1 MRGPRAEPAQGV
13 ARSCSGD
20 CSIAHMW
27 RRLFVLAALA
37 ALAAYFFR
45 RRVPVALPAPAVDPA
60 DELRRKLD
68 ETRAAEPVDPDGGDS
83 PVADLDARRREVHER
98 ARAAVDEMR
107 DSTE

>member
-1 MRGPRAEPAQGV
+1 
-13 ARSCSGD
+13 
-20 CSIAHMW
+20 MW

-45 RRVPVALPAPAVDPA
+45 RRVPAAPFVEVSDPA

-68 ETRAAEPVDPDGGDS
+68 ETRAAALVDEDGGDS
-83 PVADLDARRREVHER
+83 PVADLDARRREVHDR

-107 DSTE
+107 GPDVDSTDAD